1 MKNAR
6 FIDIVTL
13 LETPTKE
20 NGFFYIVESE
30 KGRHYVSALFG
41 KEAFGMRTG
50 TKLKLYHTESKSYG
64 AYVLA
69 RA

>member
-1 MKNAR
+1 MK
-6 FIDIVTL
+6 FIDVVKLI
-13 LETPTKE
+13 ETPTKE

-30 KGRHYVSALFG
+30 KGKHYVSALFG
-41 KEAFGMRTG
+41 KEALGMRKGAT
-50 TKLKLYHTESKSYG
+50 LKLYHTQAKSYG